1 MTYAGSPTQ
10 THDVVVVGNGVLGL
24 SIGVELRRR
33 GLQVA
38 IVGEPA
44 RPEAA
49 SAAAGAMHGCFGE
62 VTASLLRSEDGR
74 AKLDMDVSATALWG
88 AWLESLP
95 GEPGDAE
102 ITTATSTV
110 VMLNTVGV
118 ADIDT
123 ANYAAIRQALV
134 EYDAPFEDIDPQD
147 VSWLDPEQ
155 TSRPLR
161 AMYLPG
167 EGSVDASA
175 LLRRLE
181 TVFSREGG
189 ALVEELASEVTHEH
203 GRVEGVAL
211 ASGRRLAAPIVVLAA
226 GARSHELLSCVPD
239 VARRVPSMVS
249 GYGVSA
255 LVDTEDG
262 SVPESVIRTPNRAFA
277 CGLHVVPRAGGTV
290 YLGATNIISE
300 QPRTTALLSDVQFL
314 LGCADRQVRRD
325 FSEGGLRRLQV
336 GNRPVPLDG
345 FPLLGEVTTGLWMMT
360 GTYRDGLHQSPL
372 LAREMSRRILG
383 EEPEFDLDRFSPVRA
398 PIQTMTR
405 EEIVEATI
413 THMLATGY
421 EHDWT
426 LPVDW
431 SPRIERHL
439 RRFYTSIADELDPE
453 YTPPPELLA
462 AMQPG
467 LDRALREYYAA
478 TRESIVS
485 V

>member
-1 MTYAGSPTQ
+1 
-10 THDVVVVGNGVLGL
+10 
-24 SIGVELRRR
+24 
-33 GLQVA
+33 
-38 IVGEPA
+38 
-44 RPEAA
+44 
-49 SAAAGAMHGCFGE
+49 
-62 VTASLLRSEDGR
+62 
-74 AKLDMDVSATALWG
+74 
-88 AWLESLP
+88 
-95 GEPGDAE
+95 
-102 ITTATSTV
+102 
-110 VMLNTVGV
+110 
-118 ADIDT
+118 
-123 ANYAAIRQALV
+123 
-134 EYDAPFEDIDPQD
+134 
-147 VSWLDPEQ
+147 
-155 TSRPLR
+155 
-161 AMYLPG
+161 
-167 EGSVDASA
+167 
-175 LLRRLE
+175 
-181 TVFSREGG
+181 
-189 ALVEELASEVTHEH
+189 
-203 GRVEGVAL
+203 
-211 ASGRRLAAPIVVLAA
+211 
-226 GARSHELLSCVPD
+226 
-239 VARRVPSMVS
+239 MVS

-290 YLGATNIISE
+290 YFGATNIISE

-383 EEPEFDLDRFSPVRA
+383 EEPQFDLDRFSPVRA

-421 EHDWT
+421 EHDWM

-485 V
+485 VQ